1 MFSRFFVRR
10 PVFAW
15 VIAILIMLAGVLAIQ
30 TLPVAQYPTIAPPAV
45 TISASYPGADAK
57 TVQDTVTQVIE
68 QNMTGLDNLMYMSS
82 QSSSSGQATITLT
95 FTAGTNPNEAMQQ
108 VQNQLQSAM
117 KKLPQ
122 DVQNQG
128 VTVRKT
134 GDTNILTIAF
144 VSTDGSMDKQD
155 IADYV
160 ASNIQ
165 EPLSRVN
172 GVGDITAYGSQYSMR
187 IWLDPAKLTSVQ
199 MTAKDVTDA
208 IESQNAQ
215 IAVGQLGGTPS
226 VDNQSLNATIN
237 AQSLLQTPQQ
247 FRDITLRVNPDGSL
261 VTLGDVAKVELGA
274 ESYDYLSR
282 YNRNPASGLGVQLAS
297 GANEMQTAELVLNRL
312 DELSQYFPHGLEYK
326 IAYETTSFVKAS
338 IHDVVKTLLEAIVLV
353 FLVMYLFLQNIRA
366 TLIPTIA
373 VPVVLMGTFAI
384 LFACGYSIN
393 TLTMFAMVLA
403 IGLLVDD
410 AIVVVENVERIMS
423 EEGLSPRE
431 ATRKS
436 MGQIQGALVGIAMV
450 LSAVFIPMAFFGGT
464 TGAIYRQFSI
474 TIVSAMVLS
483 VLVAMILTPAL
494 CATLLKPMKKGEE
507 HGKKG
512 FFGWFNRM
520 FNRNASRYETAVGKI
535 LHRSLRWIA
544 IYALLLGGMV
554 FMFLR
559 LPTSF
564 LPQEDRGMFL
574 TSVQLPSGA
583 TQQQTLKVVQKVEDY
598 FFSHEQA
605 NVASIFATV
614 GSGPGGNGQNVARM
628 FIRLKD
634 WDERDAKTGTSFA
647 IIERATKA
655 FNSINEARV
664 FATNP
669 PAISGLGSSA
679 GFDMELEDHAG
690 NGHAALMAAR
700 DTLLDL
706 AAKDDRLTRV
716 RHNGLDDSPQLQIDI
731 DQRKAQALG
740 VSIDDINNTL
750 QTAWGSSYVNDFMD
764 RGRVKKV
771 YVQSAA
777 PYRMLPDDINLW
789 YVRNSSG
796 TMVPFSAFATSRW
809 QTGSPRLERYNGY
822 SAVEIIGEAA
832 PGISTGTAMAIME
845 DLTRQLPNGF
855 GLDWTAMSYQE
866 RLSGAQAPALY
877 AISLLV
883 VFLCLAALY
892 ESWSIP
898 FSVMLVVPLGVIGA
912 LMATWMRGLENDVY
926 FQVGLLTVIGLS
938 AKNAILIVEFA
949 NELNEKGEDLL
960 AATLSACR
968 QRLRPILMT
977 SLAFIFGVLPM
988 ATSTGAGSGSQH
1000 AVGTGVL
1007 TSPRPP
1013 KRTSSGVKGCK
1024 APFRLERLERAPL
1037 ATRRTRPDSSVK
1049 TSSIR
1054 LVSLQGRL
1062 CRTKA
1067 RCHPSICSSS

>member
-1 MFSRFFVRR
+1 MANFFIDR
-10 PVFAW
+10 PIFAW
-15 VIAILIMLAGVLAIQ
+15 VLAILLCLTGTLAILS
-30 TLPVAQYPTIAPPAV
+30 LPVEQYPDLAPPNVRV
-45 TISASYPGADAK
+45 TANYPGASAQ
-57 TVQDTVTQVIE
+57 TLENTVTQVIE

-82 QSSSSGQATITLT
+82 QSSATGQATITLS
-95 FTAGTNPNEAMQQ
+95 FTAGTDPDEAVQQ

-117 KKLPQ
+117 RKLPQ
-122 DVQNQG
+122 AVQNQG

-134 GDTNILTIAF
+134 GDTNILTLAF

-165 EPLSRVN
+165 DPLSRVN
-172 GVGDITAYGSQYSMR
+172 GVGDIDAYGSQYSMR
-187 IWLDPAKLTSVQ
+187 IWLDPAKLNSFQLT
-199 MTAKDVTDA
+199 TKDVTDA
-208 IESQNAQ
+208 ISSQNAQ

-226 VDNQSLNATIN
+226 VDKQALNATIN
-237 AQSLLQTPQQ
+237 AQSLLQTPEQ
-247 FRDITLRVNPDGSL
+247 FRNITLRVNQDGSE
-261 VTLGDVAKVELGA
+261 VTLGDVATVEMGA
-274 ESYDYLSR
+274 EKYDYLSR
-282 YNRNPASGLGVQLAS
+282 YNRQAASGLGIKLAS
-297 GANEMQTAELVLNRL
+297 GANEMATAERVIARLN
-312 DELSQYFPHGLEYK
+312 ELSQYFPHGLEYK
-326 IAYETTSFVKAS
+326 VAYETTSFVKAS
-338 IHDVVKTLLEAIVLV
+338 ITDVVKTLLEAILLV
-353 FLVMYLFLQNIRA
+353 FLVMYLFLQNFRA

-373 VPVVLMGTFAI
+373 VPVVLMGTFAV
-384 LFACGYSIN
+384 LYACGYSIN

-423 EEGLSPRE
+423 EEVLSPRE

-450 LSAVFIPMAFFGGT
+450 LSAVFVPMAFFGGT

-474 TIVSAMVLS
+474 TIVAAMVLS

-494 CATLLKPMKKGEE
+494 CATLLKPIKPGESHE
-507 HGKKG
+507 RKG
-512 FFGWFNRM
+512 FFGWFNRT
-520 FNRNASRYETAVGKI
+520 FNRSASRYETFVGKI
-535 LHRSLRWIA
+535 LHRSLRWML
-544 IYALLLGGMV
+544 IYIVLLGGMV
-554 FMFLR
+554 FLFLH

-564 LPQEDRGMFL
+564 LPLEDRGMFT
-574 TSVQLPSGA
+574 TSVQLPSGS
-583 TQQQTLKVVQKVEDY
+583 TQQQTLKVVQKAEDY
-598 FFSHEQA
+598 FLNNEKQ
-605 NVASIFATV
+605 NVESVFATV

-628 FIRLKD
+628 FVRLKD
-634 WDERDAKTGTSFA
+634 WDQRDPQTGSSFA

-655 FNSINEARV
+655 FNQINEARV
-664 FATNP
+664 IASSP

-690 NGHAALMAAR
+690 KGHDALMAAR
-700 DTLLDL
+700 DTLLEL
-706 AAKDDRLTRV
+706 AAKNPLLTRV
-716 RHNGLDDSPQLQIDI
+716 RHNGLDDSPQLQVDI

-740 VSIDDINNTL
+740 VSIDDINDTL

-771 YVQSAA
+771 YVQAA
-777 PYRMLPDDINLW
+777 AKYRMLPNDINLW

-809 QTGSPRLERYNGY
+809 ETGSPRLERYNGY
-822 SAVEIIGEAA
+822 SAVEIVGEAA
-832 PGISTGTAMAIME
+832 PGISTGTAMDMME
-845 DLTRQLPNGF
+845 KLAAQLPTGF
-855 GLDWTAMSYQE
+855 GLEWTAMSYQE

-892 ESWSIP
+892 ESWSVP

-912 LMATWMRGLENDVY
+912 LLATWMRGLENDVY

-949 NELNEKGEDLL
+949 NELNEKGQDLL
-960 AATLSACR
+960 SATLSACR

-1000 AVGTGVL
+1000 AVGTGVMGGMISATVL
-1007 TSPRPP
+1007 AIFFVPLFFVLVRRRFPLKERP
-1013 KRTSSGVKGCK
+1013 
-1024 APFRLERLERAPL
+1024 
-1037 ATRRTRPDSSVK
+1037 
-1049 TSSIR
+1049 
-1054 LVSLQGRL
+1054 Q
-1062 CRTKA
+1062 
-1067 RCHPSICSSS
+1067 

>member
-1 MFSRFFVRR
+1 MANFFIDR
-10 PVFAW
+10 PIFAW
-15 VIAILIMLAGVLAIQ
+15 VLAILLCLTGTLAILS
-30 TLPVAQYPTIAPPAV
+30 LPVEQYPDLAPPNVRITAN
-45 TISASYPGADAK
+45 YPGASAQ
-57 TVQDTVTQVIE
+57 TLENTVTQVIE

-172 GVGDITAYGSQYSMR
+172 GVGDITAYGSQYSTR

-598 FFSHEQA
+598 FFNHEQA

-706 AAKDDRLTRV
+706 AAKDERLTRV

-740 VSIDDINNTL
+740 VAIDDINNTL

-912 LMATWMRGLENDVY
+912 LLATWMRGLENDVY

-1000 AVGTGVL
+1000 AVGTGVMGGMISATVL
-1007 TSPRPP
+1007 AIFFVPLFFVLVRRRFPQKERP
-1013 KRTSSGVKGCK
+1013 
-1024 APFRLERLERAPL
+1024 
-1037 ATRRTRPDSSVK
+1037 
-1049 TSSIR
+1049 
-1054 LVSLQGRL
+1054 Q
-1062 CRTKA
+1062 
-1067 RCHPSICSSS
+1067 

>member
-1 MFSRFFVRR
+1 MANFFIDR
-10 PVFAW
+10 PIFAW
-15 VIAILIMLAGVLAIQ
+15 VLAILLCLTGTLAILS
-30 TLPVAQYPTIAPPAV
+30 LPVEQYPDLAPPNVRITAN
-45 TISASYPGADAK
+45 YPGASAQ
-57 TVQDTVTQVIE
+57 TLENTVTQVIE
-68 QNMTGLDNLMYMSS
+68 QNMTGLDNMMYMSS

-95 FTAGTNPNEAMQQ
+95 FTAGTDPNEAMQQ

-122 DVQNQG
+122 AVQNQG

-187 IWLDPAKLTSVQ
+187 IWLDPAKLTGVQ

-208 IESQNAQ
+208 ISSQNAQ

-226 VDNQSLNATIN
+226 VNNQTLNATIN

-247 FRDITLRVNPDGSL
+247 FRDITLRVNQDGSL

-274 ESYDYLSR
+274 ENYDYLSR

-312 DELSQYFPHGLEYK
+312 NELSQYFPHGLEYK

-338 IHDVVKTLLEAIVLV
+338 IHDVVKTLLEAIALV

-393 TLTMFAMVLA
+393 TLTMFAVVLA

-483 VLVAMILTPAL
+483 VLVALILTPAL
-494 CATLLKPMKKGEE
+494 CATLLKPIKKGEE
-507 HGKKG
+507 HGKSG

-520 FNRNASRYETAVGKI
+520 FNRSARSYETAVGKI
-535 LHRSLRWIA
+535 LHRTLRWIML
-544 IYALLLGGMV
+544 YVLLLGGMV
-554 FMFLR
+554 LLFLH

-574 TSVQLPSGA
+574 TSVQLPSGS

-598 FFSHEQA
+598 FFSHEKA
-605 NVASIFATV
+605 NIASIFATV

-655 FNSINEARV
+655 FNQINEARV

-690 NGHAALMAAR
+690 NGHDALMAAR

-716 RHNGLDDSPQLQIDI
+716 RHNGLDDSPQLQVDI

-740 VSIDDINNTL
+740 VAIDDINDTL

-777 PYRMLPDDINLW
+777 PYRMLPDDINQW

-796 TMVPFSAFATSRW
+796 TMVPFSAFATSLW

-832 PGISTGTAMAIME
+832 PGVSTGTAMNIME
-845 DLTRQLPNGF
+845 ELAQQLPNGF

-912 LMATWMRGLENDVY
+912 LLATWLRGLENDVY

-1000 AVGTGVL
+1000 AVGTGVMGGMISATFL
-1007 TSPRPP
+1007 AIFFVPLFFVLVRRRFPR
-1013 KRTSSGVKGCK
+1013 K
-1024 APFRLERLERAPL
+1024 ERP
-1037 ATRRTRPDSSVK
+1037 
-1049 TSSIR
+1049 
-1054 LVSLQGRL
+1054 Q
-1062 CRTKA
+1062 
-1067 RCHPSICSSS
+1067 

>member
-1 MFSRFFVRR
+1 MANFFIDR
-10 PVFAW
+10 PIFAW
-15 VIAILIMLAGVLAIQ
+15 VLAILLCLTGTLAILS
-30 TLPVAQYPTIAPPAV
+30 LPVEQYPDLAPPNVRITAN
-45 TISASYPGADAK
+45 YPGASAQ
-57 TVQDTVTQVIE
+57 TLENTVTQVIE

-598 FFSHEQA
+598 FFNHEQA

-706 AAKDDRLTRV
+706 AAKDERLTRV

-740 VSIDDINNTL
+740 VAIDDINNTL

-912 LMATWMRGLENDVY
+912 LLATWMRGLENDVY

-1000 AVGTGVL
+1000 AVGIGVMGGMISATVL
-1007 TSPRPP
+1007 AIFFVPLFFVLVRRRFPQKERP
-1013 KRTSSGVKGCK
+1013 
-1024 APFRLERLERAPL
+1024 
-1037 ATRRTRPDSSVK
+1037 
-1049 TSSIR
+1049 
-1054 LVSLQGRL
+1054 Q
-1062 CRTKA
+1062 
-1067 RCHPSICSSS
+1067 